1 MSLLVCAGV
10 GTLNSRIASL
20 WQANQGTVI
29 GLRRGSAD
37 PALPFEQQSLDL
49 SQAAWPDLGADVLV
63 VALSARE
70 RTEAGYRAAYQLPL
84 LRLAESMAG
93 WRTLPSQVVVVS
105 STRVYG
111 IDDGRR
117 VDDDTATES
126 TDPFGQILLS
136 MESSV
141 RQLPCPSSVAR
152 LSGLYGPGRDWLKRM
167 ALVADPSRLTT
178 NHWTNRIHL
187 DDAAGA
193 IVHLL
198 AQEHLAESY
207 LITDLEPVP
216 VLEMYNYFRQ
226 REGVPLLQPIPPA
239 QGGKRL
245 IPTRLQASGYQ
256 WRYPNAFSGGY

>member
-10 GTLNSRIASL
+10 GTLNSRIAGL
-20 WQANQGTVI
+20 WQANQGSVI

-49 SQAAWPDLGADVLV
+49 GQAAWPDLGADVLV

-70 RTEAGYRAAYQLPL
+70 RTEAGYRAAYHLPL

-93 WRTLPSQVVVVS
+93 WRTLPAKVVVVS

-111 IDDGRR
+111 VDDGRR
-117 VDDDTATES
+117 VDDDTPVDTP
-126 TDPFGQILLS
+126 DLFGQILLS
-136 MESSV
+136 MEASV
-141 RQLPCPSSVAR
+141 RQLPCPSTVVR

-167 ALVADPSRLTT
+167 ALAADPSQLTR

-193 IVHLL
+193 VMHLL
-198 AQEHLAESY
+198 AQESLADSY
-207 LITDLEPVP
+207 LISDLEPVP

-226 REGVPLLQPIPPA
+226 REGVPLLQPLPEA
-239 QGGKRL
+239 EGGKRL